1 MGDSKMVRIDI
12 KVRLLPRSSR
22 NQVVGRRG
30 DEIRVKVTAPPVDG
44 KANKALIDCLARKL
58 AIPKQSLEIVSGKKT
73 KLKTVRIYNRSP
85 EQVLPLLEG

>member
-1 MGDSKMVRIDI
+1 MKDSKMIRTDI

-44 KANKALIDCLARKL
+44 KANKALIDCLAREL
-58 AIPKQSLEIVSGKKT
+58 AIPKQSLEIVSGKKA
-73 KLKTVRIYNRSP
+73 KLKTVRIYNKSP
-85 EQVLPLLEG
+85 KQVLPLLEG